1 MPAASSD
8 NPAATFSPRA
18 FKLVATDTAQS
29 QQELRAT
36 TRPFRAV
43 SWGVLCC
50 CHPCHHHPD
59 RGLMQQPPAFLMTP
73 AARCPHGSQHRL
85 GGTDRLLLITT
96 SHTTTSPHTELL
108 HEEPPSPPHSW
119 FQSSQPNLSQEEEER
134 RQRQKRCWEASIHPQ
149 GSFSSL
155 SLFGHSVETEIL
167 HGGATATTL
176 RSHICRLPAAR
187 PSPGPT
193 GKGHTWVVVPLLFSG
208 SCNLEGERRRVRL
221 TDHPVCLFSRDG
233 AGDG

>member
-1 MPAASSD
+1 MPAASWD

-36 TRPFRAV
+36 TRPCRAV

-50 CHPCHHHPD
+50 CHPCHHHP
-59 RGLMQQPPAFLMTP
+59 GQCYMQQPPTLLMTP

-108 HEEPPSPPHSW
+108 HEEPPSPPRSW

-134 RQRQKRCWEASIHPQ
+134 RQRQKKRCWEASIHPQ

-155 SLFGHSVETEIL
+155 SLFGHSVET
-167 HGGATATTL
+167 L
-176 RSHICRLPAAR
+176 RYFTGEPPPPPYAPTSAGSRLLAPPR
-187 PSPGPT
+187 VPQVRDTPGWLSRCSSLAHVT
-193 GKGHTWVVVPLLFSG
+193 WKGKGDG
-208 SCNLEGERRRVRL
+208 S
-221 TDHPVCLFSRDG
+221 D
-233 AGDG
+233 